1 MQRLYAMTSK
11 TGKHLTSFILFPMM
25 FFLLLSCPTK
35 REFKQMLN
43 IPVQTTNVENCNNAQ
58 NTCIF
63 EQSSSAK
70 EQEKPQYTFL
80 SGFYSTGT
88 HIYPPIRTTRSEQVR
103 RNTDVFIQTSLFICY
118 RKLII

>member
-1 MQRLYAMTSK
+1 MTSK

-35 REFKQMLN
+35 REFKQMLH
-43 IPVQTTNVENCNNAQ
+43 IPVQTANVENCNNAQ

-63 EQSSSAK
+63 ELSSSGK
-70 EQEKPQYTFL
+70 EQDKPQYTYL
-80 SGFYSTGT
+80 SDFFSTNT
-88 HIYPPIRTTRSEQVR
+88 HIYPPIRTTLSEQVR

>member
-1 MQRLYAMTSK
+1 MQRQKAMISK
-11 TGKHLTSFILFPMM
+11 IGKRLTGFILFPMI

-43 IPVQTTNVENCNNAQ
+43 IPVRTTNVENCNNAL

-63 EQSSSAK
+63 ELFSSGR
-70 EQEKPQYTFL
+70 EQDKPQSTYL
-80 SGFYSTGT
+80 SGLSSTDI
-88 HIYPPIRTTRSEQVR
+88 HIYLPIRAIRSEQVR